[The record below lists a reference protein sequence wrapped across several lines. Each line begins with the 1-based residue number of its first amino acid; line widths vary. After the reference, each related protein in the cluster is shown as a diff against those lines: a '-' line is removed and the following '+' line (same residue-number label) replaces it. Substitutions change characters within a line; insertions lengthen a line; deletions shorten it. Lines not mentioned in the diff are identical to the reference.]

1 MKVNNIFSNIP
12 VVQQEELFEVLI
24 RNDAIRIER
33 IISASQTYQ
42 PSDDWYDQ
50 EKDEWVIVLKGRAAL
65 SFENQP
71 TIHLDEG
78 DYINIPAHVRHKVS
92 WVDPNN
98 KTIWLAIHY

>member
-1 MKVNNIFSNIP
+1 MNVSNIFSNIP
-12 VVQQEELFEVLI
+12 FAQQEELFEVLI

-33 IISASQTYQ
+33 IISTGQICQ
-42 PSDDWYDQ
+42 PSDWYDQ

-71 TIHLDEG
+71 TIHLNEG

-92 WVDPNN
+92 WVDPND